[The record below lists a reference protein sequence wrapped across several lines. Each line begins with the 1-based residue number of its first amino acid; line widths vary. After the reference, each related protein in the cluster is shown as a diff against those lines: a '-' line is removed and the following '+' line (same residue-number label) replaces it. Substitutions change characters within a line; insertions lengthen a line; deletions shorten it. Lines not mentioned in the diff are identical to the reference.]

1 MFETLTTV
9 DLRATRLPTL
19 AVALAL
25 GPLLSVVAA
34 FPQTPV
40 SEGIDQEL
48 DGRDGRQESLGLAT
62 FLVSPDDAAIRIGS
76 LAAFAARLPA
86 NLAGGPAPDER
97 AKLVAAALTER
108 TPFSSGPIGSTLA
121 AALYPALELVDRS
134 VPEPL
139 VPSEYVLH
147 AARPGYW
154 PATVRFTV
162 EPGKVVE
169 ATARL
174 TRASSVLRLR
184 VSPPDARI
192 LIDGRERVGAIA
204 RDRPVLDP
212 PEETATDSS
221 EVWIDGLN
229 SGSFELEVAATGLRS
244 YRASLQLPDLRDY
257 ELPPI
262 ALERQQAAVGF
273 EGLPEDAVVTANGFP
288 LDVDRQETPPE
299 ALVAPGAYDLTITHG
314 TAGYFETSVL
324 AEDRRR
330 VDVEIELRPALA
342 FLGVLGGDPAHV
354 EGVHAALD
362 SFREEGTYVFL
373 DRASEASDLLRET
386 GVGGATPSLPPDAG
400 GNVDWAAFRE
410 RLQALAP
417 AALYVAAVLND
428 EQGVAPVQLWWWSA
442 APGPTRPD
450 VRPVGMQGG
459 RLDPDALARLV
470 QALRP
475 ERRRR
480 APSTG
485 ATVVES
491 LASGGSVVSAV
502 EPGSPAALA
511 GLESGMEIAAARTAA
526 GVEFETWEAAI
537 RALGPDDVLEV
548 SVGTESGVP
557 ALHRVEPVWGWSML
571 DPFHPDLLPTAAA
584 ADLAHQLK
592 DPGDIPSWLLELELA
607 AILLARGDIEEA
619 VGRLRT
625 IKAPRR
631 GGLSQDT
638 VRYLIALALTE
649 LAEQGRP
656 EYAAQA
662 VAAFRDLGY
671 AERSRLES
679 DSGPSVATRARLHAK
694 TSLALVPPE
703 GEIVVGEFRAEVL
716 ASSSDIVAVRFLVDG
731 RLQTTQTG
739 AGAWAMLRLARYPV
753 QQVIRVEGLNADGQ
767 VVASDELVLNQQRGD
782 LSVRI
787 EEPAEGIGV
796 AGPVQAKASLVVPKD
811 RLVTGVEFRVGDQV
825 QAVLQRPPWHTEIA
839 VPATKNEFEL
849 LYLTV
854 TATLDDGSSAE
865 DVRILTASL
874 LTDHVD
880 VDLVELYTTVVD
892 RANRP
897 VVGLR
902 ETDFT
907 VFEDGNRQ
915 GLAKFD
921 LVEDLPFTVG
931 VAVDTSGSMEDVLDE
946 AKRAAAR
953 FLTSLMK
960 PSDSCFAVAFDTRPH
975 LLTGR
980 TSDISEVVD
989 ALRGLRATG
998 RTALHDALM
1007 TGLYYFRGVRGRRA
1021 LILLS
1026 DGEDTSSAA
1035 TYADV
1040 LEYAKHS
1047 EIVIYTIG
1055 LGVGRTEALLQQKLE
1070 EIAAVSGGRAF
1081 FIASA
1086 KELEPAYREIERELR
1101 SQYLLAYT
1109 SNQES
1114 LSDAFRQVEVRV
1126 AGGHRARTMSGYYP

>member
-76 LAAFAARLPA
+76 LAALAARLPA
-86 NLAGGPAPDER
+86 NLAGGPEPDER
-97 AKLVAAALTER
+97 AKLVAAALTDR
-108 TPFSSGPIGSTLA
+108 TPFWSGPIGSTLA

-139 VPSEYVLH
+139 VPGEYVLH
-147 AARPGYW
+147 AARSGYW

-174 TRASSVLRLR
+174 KRATSVLRLR

-192 LIDGRERVGAIA
+192 LINGRERVGAIA
-204 RDRPVLDP
+204 RDKPGLDP
-212 PEETATDSS
+212 HEETATDSS
-221 EVWIDGLN
+221 EVWIKGLP
-229 SGSFELEVAATGLRS
+229 SGNFELEVAATGLRS

-257 ELPPI
+257 ELPSI

-273 EGLPEDAVVTANGFP
+273 VGLPGDAVVTANGLP
-288 LDVDRQETPPE
+288 LDVDRKKAPPE
-299 ALVAPGAYDLTITHG
+299 ALVAPGAYDLAITHG

-324 AEDRRR
+324 VEDKRR
-330 VDVEIELRPALA
+330 VDVAIELRLALA
-342 FLGVLGGDPAHV
+342 FLGVLGGDPARV
-354 EGVHAALD
+354 EAVHAALD

-386 GVGGATPSLPPDAG
+386 GIGGVTPSLPPSAGG
-400 GNVDWAAFRE
+400 GNVGWAAFRE
-410 RLQALAP
+410 RLQVLAP

-459 RLDPDALARLV
+459 RLDPDASARLV

-485 ATVVES
+485 ATVIES
-491 LASGGSVVSAV
+491 LASGGPVVSAV

-511 GLESGMEIAAARTAA
+511 GLDPGMEIAALRTAA

-548 SVGTESGVP
+548 SVGTESGVS

-584 ADLAHQLK
+584 VDLVHRLK
-592 DPGDIPSWLLELELA
+592 DPGHIPSWLLELDLA

-619 VGRLRT
+619 VSRLRT

-656 EYAAQA
+656 DYAAQA
-662 VAAFRDLGY
+662 VVAFRDLGY

-694 TSLALVPPE
+694 TSLAVVPPE

-716 ASSSDIVAVRFLVDG
+716 ASGSDIVAVRFLVDG

-739 AGAWAMLRLARYPV
+739 AHAWAMLRLARYPV

-787 EEPAEGIGV
+787 EEPPEGIGV
-796 AGPVQAKASLVVPKD
+796 AGPVQAKASLVVPKE
-811 RLVTGVEFRVGDQV
+811 RLVTAVEFRVGDQV

-892 RANRP
+892 RR
-897 VVGLR
+897 
-902 ETDFT
+902 T
-907 VFEDGNRQ
+907 VRSSAF
-915 GLAKFD
+915 
-921 LVEDLPFTVG
+921 
-931 VAVDTSGSMEDVLDE
+931 
-946 AKRAAAR
+946 AR
-953 FLTSLMK
+953 
-960 PSDSCFAVAFDTRPH
+960 
-975 LLTGR
+975 R
-980 TSDISEVVD
+980 TSRSSRTGTVRTWQSSTSSRISPLRS
-989 ALRGLRATG
+989 ALRSTLRVRW
-998 RTALHDALM
+998 RTFS
-1007 TGLYYFRGVRGRRA
+1007 TKQSERRRG
-1021 LILLS
+1021 S
-1026 DGEDTSSAA
+1026 
-1035 TYADV
+1035 
-1040 LEYAKHS
+1040 
-1047 EIVIYTIG
+1047 
-1055 LGVGRTEALLQQKLE
+1055 
-1070 EIAAVSGGRAF
+1070 
-1081 FIASA
+1081 
-1086 KELEPAYREIERELR
+1086 
-1101 SQYLLAYT
+1101 
-1109 SNQES
+1109 
-1114 LSDAFRQVEVRV
+1114 
-1126 AGGHRARTMSGYYP
+1126 